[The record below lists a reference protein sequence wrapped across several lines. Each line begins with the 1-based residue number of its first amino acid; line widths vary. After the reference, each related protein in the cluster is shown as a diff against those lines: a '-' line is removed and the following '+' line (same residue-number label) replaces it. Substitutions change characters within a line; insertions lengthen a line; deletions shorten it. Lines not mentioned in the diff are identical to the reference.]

1 MAGLDPAIP
10 LRLALGVLRGI
21 AGTPYPVM
29 TARGAKEGWKDMSKK
44 AFDKIAEGLT
54 DALSTARGE
63 TKPAKL
69 HIPPEIEDA
78 DSYRLTDEQV
88 AEVKRR
94 RADPNRKLLTL
105 EEANVRVSRLIG
117 K

>member
-1 MAGLDPAIP
+1 
-10 LRLALGVLRGI
+10 
-21 AGTPYPVM
+21 
-29 TARGAKEGWKDMSKK
+29 MSKK

-54 DALSTARGE
+54 EALPIARGE

-105 EEANVRVSRLIG
+105 DEANERISRLIG